1 MPFIFCVWNMILL
14 YDQERETELK
24 KHLQESERRCREK
37 ECELMR
43 KLDEVT
49 LTASQVALDRTRLAN
64 EKLRLEQEVRRH
76 EAQEAEL
83 VREKKDA
90 ENCLLVAKEQL
101 EKQVFKRM
109 LHFSCSKIF
118 VWETFRKPT
127 FNFVVWRYLYLKLQH
142 KSHVLY
148 PARTQDFYCH
158 VEVFFGDTMI
168 HDERNNNLS
177 MHNFILPIV
186 KAATHFGNVK
196 QPLSGCEY
204 RKCKKGN
211 YIPIALHKIIIY
223 CKMFFMCNI
232 HKPYVFICS
241 IGMCRI

>member
-1 MPFIFCVWNMILL
+1 MFCVWNMIFL
-14 YDQERETELK
+14 YDQEREMELK
-24 KHLQESERRCREK
+24 KRLQESERHCREK

-101 EKQVFKRM
+101 EKQVCKIM
-109 LHFSCSKIF
+109 LRFSCSKIF
-118 VWETFRKPT
+118 VWKTYRKPT

-142 KSHVLY
+142 KSHILY
-148 PARTQDFYCH
+148 HARTQDFYCH
-158 VEVFFGDTMI
+158 VEVFVGDKLI
-168 HDERNNNLS
+168 HGERNNNPS

-186 KAATHFGNVK
+186 KAAKHFGNVK

-204 RKCKKGN
+204 RKCKKGE
-211 YIPIALHKIIIY
+211 IY
-223 CKMFFMCNI
+223 T
-232 HKPYVFICS
+232 YS
-241 IGMCRI
+241 LT